1 VLHYCT
7 STMQVIKVFRK
18 DRSRMKTL
26 HSHNCP
32 QESLHLFFGRNPYR
46 ITRLFLDN
54 VFHFFVE
61 FFWCVS
67 LDDSSKVFTKLMLK
81 LVCALIQFASL
92 LLSHTLVHLEQGIG
106 AFRLQ
111 KDGNWIKLGHVESFN
126 GIRGNI
132 QDAMLSWQRKW
143 TCHVCETFQWFQY
156 KRGKTSVT
164 TLSEFLSLP

>member
-1 VLHYCT
+1 
-7 STMQVIKVFRK
+7 M
-18 DRSRMKTL
+18 
-26 HSHNCP
+26 
-32 QESLHLFFGRNPYR
+32 
-46 ITRLFLDN
+46 
-54 VFHFFVE
+54 
-61 FFWCVS
+61 VS
-67 LDDSSKVFTKLMLK
+67 N
-81 LVCALIQFASL
+81 L

-106 AFRLQ
+106 AFRLEIEKIVVWNIVKVKMDQEELNKESSKDNLQ

-143 TCHVCETFQWFQY
+143 TCHVCGTFQWFQY

>member
-1 VLHYCT
+1 M
-7 STMQVIKVFRK
+7 S
-18 DRSRMKTL
+18 
-26 HSHNCP
+26 
-32 QESLHLFFGRNPYR
+32 NP
-46 ITRLFLDN
+46 
-54 VFHFFVE
+54 
-61 FFWCVS
+61 
-67 LDDSSKVFTKLMLK
+67 
-81 LVCALIQFASL
+81 

-106 AFRLQ
+106 AFRLEIEKIVVWNIVKVKMDQEGGKNESGKGNLQ

-143 TCHVCETFQWFQY
+143 TCHVCGTFQWFQY

>member
-1 VLHYCT
+1 MLEKLLKKDVKVLHYCT

-81 LVCALIQFASL
+81 LVCALIQFAGL
-92 LLSHTLVHLEQGIG
+92 KH
-106 AFRLQ
+106 
-111 KDGNWIKLGHVESFN
+111 WVEHDH
-126 GIRGNI
+126 G
-132 QDAMLSWQRKW
+132 
-143 TCHVCETFQWFQY
+143 
-156 KRGKTSVT
+156 KRITMPKTSIFYFEMKVM
-164 TLSEFLSLP
+164 F